1 MIDYFPK
8 RKLNL
13 TITIL
18 TILRIFLQFFI
29 RNPPYQ
35 NSFHRKSTIYIYIH
49 KTNYITNSPPIKY
62 YSALL
67 RISFDPSRKYNTY
80 NAKPNKTNYHKFYRA
95 SFKNSILQNPDIPS
109 RISTLH
115 VQNSRETSS
124 RRESR
129 TETTSNFISPCLQ
142 ILLFF
147 FFFETRLALS
157 PPSLHLSPSRVSR
170 YHGASTQS
178 ADS

>member
-1 MIDYFPK
+1 MITFPK

-18 TILRIFLQFFI
+18 TILCNDIFTIYPIILS
-29 RNPPYQ
+29 
-35 NSFHRKSTIYIYIH
+35 SFHRKSTIYIYIH

-129 TETTSNFISPCLQ
+129 TETTSNFISPCRQ

-147 FFFETRLALS
+147 FFSKPASLSRL
-157 PPSLHLSPSRVSR
+157 PLHLSPSRVSR